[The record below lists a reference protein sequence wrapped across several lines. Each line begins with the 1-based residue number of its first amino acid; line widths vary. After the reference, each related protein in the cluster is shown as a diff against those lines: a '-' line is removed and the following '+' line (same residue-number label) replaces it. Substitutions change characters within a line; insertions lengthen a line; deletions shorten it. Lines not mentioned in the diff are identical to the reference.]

1 MYNFFKA
8 VANKTSGPGSSIA
21 RTPDMYHRHEKAAA
35 LAVGDWVIFD
45 GNGDEDE
52 PFWLGRV
59 MSNPEWGGSG
69 VKVNRTSSFI
79 SYQNDTL
86 RVQPNEVA
94 INLMWYELKDISA
107 SSKKYRV
114 SQTEMNSVVNNNFYM
129 IMGGSEVNDRMH
141 RIIGVSNPVPK
152 NRTGHEVVVGRSLG
166 SYSVPRGN
174 LQRSEQDWHDRE
186 KSSVWQMD
194 DCLREDALM
203 RCVT

>member
-1 MYNFFKA
+1 
-8 VANKTSGPGSSIA
+8 
-21 RTPDMYHRHEKAAA
+21 
-35 LAVGDWVIFD
+35 
-45 GNGDEDE
+45 
-52 PFWLGRV
+52 

-69 VKVNRTSSFI
+69 VKVNRTGSFV

>member
-1 MYNFFKA
+1 MKA
-8 VANKTSGPGSSIA
+8 
-21 RTPDMYHRHEKAAA
+21 
-35 LAVGDWVIFD
+35 
-45 GNGDEDE
+45 
-52 PFWLGRV
+52 
-59 MSNPEWGGSG
+59 
-69 VKVNRTSSFI
+69 NRTGSFV
-79 SYQNDTL
+79 SYQNNTL
-86 RVQPNEVA
+86 CVQPNEVA

-114 SQTEMNSVVNNNFYM
+114 LQTEMNSVVNNNFYM

-152 NRTGHEVVVGRSLG
+152 NRTGRQVVVGRSLG

>member
-1 MYNFFKA
+1 M
-8 VANKTSGPGSSIA
+8 SIILW
-21 RTPDMYHRHEKAAA
+21 TY
-35 LAVGDWVIFD
+35 LWSFT
-45 GNGDEDE
+45 
-52 PFWLGRV
+52 LGQ
-59 MSNPEWGGSG
+59 
-69 VKVNRTSSFI
+69 
-79 SYQNDTL
+79 SYQNNTL

-114 SQTEMNSVVNNNFYM
+114 VLRTELNSVVNNNFYM

-141 RIIGVSNPVPK
+141 WIFGESNPVPR
-152 NRTGHEVVVGRSLG
+152 NRTGRQVVVGRSLS
-166 SYSVPRGN
+166 SYSVPRSN